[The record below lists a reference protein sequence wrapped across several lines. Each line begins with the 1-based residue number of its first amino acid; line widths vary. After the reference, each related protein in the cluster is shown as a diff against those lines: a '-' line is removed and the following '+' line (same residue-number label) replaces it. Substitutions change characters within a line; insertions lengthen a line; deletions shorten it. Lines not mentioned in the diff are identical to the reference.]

1 MPCLCRRSTVKFA
14 KSKQKTCFSVH
25 VYCWFVLYVIRNKIN
40 KWLASCSLLFFSPR
54 TWRVQT
60 KMSALVVQ
68 ICTHILDLELFSIL
82 DKIQKACLFYCNGSF
97 CRSCYY
103 HLHSFKHNV
112 YGYGTSPNDWR
123 IQKCTRCGKFGEFLS
138 ACYVPIVLL
147 FGCHD
152 CQFFFFSQM
161 DM

>member
-1 MPCLCRRSTVKFA
+1 MLCFHRRSTVKFA
-14 KSKQKTCFSVH
+14 KSKQKTFFSVK
-25 VYCWFVLYVIRNKIN
+25 VYCWFVPYLVRKKIN
-40 KWLASCSLLFFSPR
+40 KWLASCSLLVSFPR

-60 KMSALVVQ
+60 KMSTLVVQ

-112 YGYGTSPNDWR
+112 YGYGASPNDWW
-123 IQKCTRCGKFGEFLS
+123 IQKCTHCGKFGEFLNVY
-138 ACYVPIVLL
+138 YVPINL

-152 CQFFFFSQM
+152 CHFFSLSQM
-161 DM
+161 GM